1 MPGAL
6 DPPGDCLVSYTMI
19 FRLSLP
25 DEYLAARTF
34 PVLTLPDQPGL
45 AMIVPFEFWPKELY
59 EIWGHQ
65 PKDPND
71 GKTLGMGGLFGILLL
86 AAGYMGAGLFLG
98 FCVRWLFAGKLV
110 EEFQKQGGGAWFCLG
125 LNLVGVVCLW
135 AIARKVKSLPILDG
149 EDMSNRPLHKKLT
162 SLPVNDRIA
171 FFVWAI
177 VYLVSIIAGLILA

>member
-1 MPGAL
+1 
-6 DPPGDCLVSYTMI
+6 MI

-59 EIWGHQ
+59 EIGGHQ
-65 PKDPND
+65 PKDPNN

-135 AIARKVKSLPILDG
+135 AIARKVKSLSILDG

>member
-1 MPGAL
+1 
-6 DPPGDCLVSYTMI
+6 
-19 FRLSLP
+19 
-25 DEYLAARTF
+25 
-34 PVLTLPDQPGL
+34 
-45 AMIVPFEFWPKELY
+45 
-59 EIWGHQ
+59 
-65 PKDPND
+65 
-71 GKTLGMGGLFGILLL
+71 
-86 AAGYMGAGLFLG
+86 
-98 FCVRWLFAGKLV
+98 
-110 EEFQKQGGGAWFCLG
+110 LG